1 MLRIWDSK
9 AAESHSSRIMC
20 KGKDHLKNWGQC
32 ISLNLPLPLR
42 TNPSP
47 LTGLWHALVL
57 SRSAITSCFPL
68 SLFVGLRSHAHT
80 FQIHR
85 YFWFFPFGRHLC
97 FFFPSLK
104 FSFPAHC
111 MTKGL
116 HWTKMYILKRALSLG
131 GLFLPPF
138 IDWSCPLQ
146 HIGLCFLSIIY
157 YTCSVASS
165 VMSISLYQGFLVLF
179 WWIELKYELRTEAGS
194 CDSLKNG
201 RNLQGKEPST
211 LIVGAVFLWG
221 TENRNE
227 RPKGRWGEQTWD
239 SA

>member
-9 AAESHSSRIMC
+9 ATESHSSRIMC
-20 KGKDHLKNWGQC
+20 KGKDHLKKSGHC

-47 LTGLWHALVL
+47 LTGIWQALVL
-57 SRSAITSCFPL
+57 SRSVIASCFPL

-80 FQIHR
+80 YQVHR

-116 HWTKMYILKRALSLG
+116 HWTKMYILKRTLSLSLG

-146 HIGLCFLSIIY
+146 HIGLWFLSIIY
-157 YTCSVASS
+157 YTFSV
-165 VMSISLYQGFLVLF
+165 
-179 WWIELKYELRTEAGS
+179 
-194 CDSLKNG
+194 
-201 RNLQGKEPST
+201 NLLSNEY
-211 LIVGAVFLWG
+211 LIVSGIPGPVWVNRIKIWV
-221 TENRNE
+221 ENRSRKLWLVE
-227 RPKGRWGEQTWD
+227 KWKK